1 MKENKEITTKISQ
14 ETLIFCQNIKKLRER
29 EKLSKKEMAK
39 RLEIGV
45 KSLTMLENGTIPKRL
60 SCKFIFRIEDEFN
73 ILPKNIF
80 KPL

>member
-1 MKENKEITTKISQ
+1 
-14 ETLIFCQNIKKLRER
+14 
-29 EKLSKKEMAK
+29 MAK

-45 KSLTMLENGTIPKRL
+45 NSLTMLENGIIPKRL
-60 SCKFIFRIEDEFN
+60 SCELIFKIEDEFD

>member
-1 MKENKEITTKISQ
+1 MKNILMEEIQK
-14 ETLIFCQNIKKLRER
+14 ETLTFCQNIKKIREK

-45 KSLTMLENGTIPKRL
+45 NSLTMLENGIIPKRI
-60 SCKFIFRIEDEFN
+60 SCELIFKIEDEFD
-73 ILPKNIF
+73 ILTKNIF

>member
-1 MKENKEITTKISQ
+1 MKNDILEKINQ
-14 ETLIFCQNIKKLRER
+14 ETLIFCQNIKKIREK

-45 KSLTMLENGTIPKRL
+45 KSLTMLENGIIPKRL